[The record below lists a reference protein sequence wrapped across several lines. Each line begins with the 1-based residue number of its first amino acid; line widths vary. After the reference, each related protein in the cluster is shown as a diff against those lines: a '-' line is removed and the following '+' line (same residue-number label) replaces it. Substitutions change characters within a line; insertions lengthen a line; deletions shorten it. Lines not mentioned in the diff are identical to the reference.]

1 MRTPYACPRGL
12 VPMPR
17 MDTLAESGLPGT
29 SGCLGMLAVIAEV
42 AQRLSCS
49 LTRVWLRNKACRDV
63 TMAQI
68 PGECRTL
75 SRGPSTAGYGM
86 RE

>member
-1 MRTPYACPRGL
+1 MLTPYACPRGL

-42 AQRLSCS
+42 AKRLSCS
-49 LTRVWLRNKACRDV
+49 LPKVWLRNSARRDV
-63 TMAQI
+63 AMAQSL
-68 PGECRTL
+68 GESRTL
-75 SRGPSTAGYGM
+75 SGGSSTADM
-86 RE
+86 ELRE